1 MFTAEQYRAKAV
13 EYASYVKTA
22 QSPSEVREFQ
32 NLERVYRSLAE
43 NAEWLAS
50 DFEQTMP
57 AMVHD
62 LNEGT
67 ALAKEEEQMLGCL
80 GAAVMM
86 RRDTLPTKIQRELF
100 ECATSIGDL
109 RQTAPI
115 KGQLARFLHVR
126 KKDRQQ
132 PTRLSPVRIA
142 RISNPRGGWDAQLR
156 RRSGWRPWRLPVA
169 PCARGRWS
177 SSS

>member
-1 MFTAEQYRAKAV
+1 MFTADQYRAKAA

-22 QSPSEVREFQ
+22 QSLSETREFQ

-50 DFEQTMP
+50 NFEQTMP
-57 AMVHD
+57 AVVHD

-67 ALAKEEEQMLGCL
+67 ALTQDEERMLGCL

-86 RRDTLPTKIQRELF
+86 RWGSLPTKIQRELF

-109 RQTAPI
+109 RQTAQT
-115 KGQLARFLHVR
+115 KGQVARFLHLH
-126 KKDRQQ
+126 KKDGEKSMAA
-132 PTRLSPVRIA
+132 TR
-142 RISNPRGGWDAQLR
+142 RG
-156 RRSGWRPWRLPVA
+156 S
-169 PCARGRWS
+169 
-177 SSS
+177 

>member
-1 MFTAEQYRAKAV
+1 MFTADQYRAKAA
-13 EYASYVKTA
+13 EYASHVKTA
-22 QSPSEVREFQ
+22 QSPSETREFQ

-50 DFEQTMP
+50 SFEQTMP

-67 ALAKEEEQMLGCL
+67 ALTREEEQMLGCL

-86 RRDTLPTKIQRELF
+86 RWATLPTKIQRELF

-109 RQTAPI
+109 RQTAQA
-115 KGQLARFLHVR
+115 KGQIARFLHLH
-126 KKDRQQ
+126 KKDGEK
-132 PTRLSPVRIA
+132 SAAVI
-142 RISNPRGGWDAQLR
+142 R
-156 RRSGWRPWRLPVA
+156 RRGS
-169 PCARGRWS
+169 
-177 SSS
+177 